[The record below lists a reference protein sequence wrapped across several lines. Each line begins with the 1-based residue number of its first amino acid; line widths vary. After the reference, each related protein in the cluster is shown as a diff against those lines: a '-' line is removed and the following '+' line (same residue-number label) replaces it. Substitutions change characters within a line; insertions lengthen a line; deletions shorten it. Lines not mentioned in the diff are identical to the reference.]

1 MLPLRPVFVLAA
13 MLFLAPSW
21 ARADFMY
28 TFTNDTGQSPT
39 VSGFFDVSQAAINS
53 GSITM
58 GSDITTFSL
67 ILHISPTV
75 TWDNT
80 TVTSVTVLN
89 GPIKVDSSG
98 NLVPNT
104 SGSESGLRFRI
115 GSGANFDDLILNVTR
130 TGAVPPPNLID
141 WNANLGFEGESFDG
155 SGSVAPSQIG
165 GGAVPEPA
173 SVVLL
178 ASGAPVVLLL
188 GWRRRRQQAQLSAAS

>member
-1 MLPLRPVFVLAA
+1 
-13 MLFLAPSW
+13 
-21 ARADFMY
+21 MY
-28 TFTNDTGQSPT
+28 TFTNDPNQSPFVT
-39 VSGFFDVSQAAINS
+39 GSFDATINNN
-53 GSITM
+53 SISM
-58 GSDITTFSL
+58 GSQITTFSL
-67 ILHISPTV
+67 ILHI
-75 TWDNT
+75 NAT
-80 TVTSVTVLN
+80 TVTFDNNSVASVTVLN
-89 GPIKVDSSG
+89 GPITVDSNG
-98 NLVPNT
+98 NLHPTT
-104 SGSESGLRFRI
+104 SGSESALRFRI